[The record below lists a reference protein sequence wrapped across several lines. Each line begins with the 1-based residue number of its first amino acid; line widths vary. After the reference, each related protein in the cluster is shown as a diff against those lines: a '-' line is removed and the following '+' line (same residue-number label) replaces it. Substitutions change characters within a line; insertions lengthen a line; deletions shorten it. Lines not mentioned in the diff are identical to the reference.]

1 MENLL
6 TKERADNLIV
16 EFTNTNMVQI
26 RSTTERGK
34 SVKTV
39 SFNDYCEAIIA
50 AQRQVE
56 TYGEEVDTPI
66 FPQDPSVSTVQM
78 RKLST
83 GAEWY
88 FVTREA
94 GPIDIQYYDTVFKQ
108 VGMPKLLFAIKLS
121 KNVIQRVAVIATLD
135 RTITEDSKLYNYPF
149 SNVSGELGGI
159 CFGGNRL
166 YDYSFDNPLQ
176 LHSMPNMFLSMPN
189 NDDSYGNR
197 NKSGLLFRPL
207 LEEIEGKDFPVEWLN
222 PSKLTYGE
230 WRDKFH

>member
-1 MENLL
+1 MESELMD
-6 TKERADNLIV
+6 KRADNVIV
-16 EFTNTNMVQI
+16 TFTDTNMVQI

-34 SVKTV
+34 STKTV
-39 SFNDYCEAIIA
+39 SFEAYCEAILA
-50 AQRQVE
+50 AQRKEE

-94 GPIDIQYYDTVFKQ
+94 GPLDLQYYDTVFKQ
-108 VGMPKLLFAIKLS
+108 VGIPKLLFAIKLS
-121 KNVIQRVAVIATLD
+121 KNVIQRVAVMATLD
-135 RTITEDSKLYNYPF
+135 RTITDESKLYNYPF
-149 SNVSGELGGI
+149 SNVNGPTGGI

-166 YDYSFDNPLQ
+166 YDYSFDSPLQ
-176 LHSMPNMFLSMPN
+176 LHSLPNMFLSMPS
-189 NDDSYGNR
+189 NDDNYGTR
-197 NKSGLLFRPL
+197 NASGLLFRPL
-207 LEEIEGKDFPVEWLN
+207 LEQIEGKDFPTEWL
-222 PSKLTYGE
+222 KEAQLTYGE